1 MSNTSWIRRI
11 LSGSG
16 AMAFVLVLSPAGLA
30 NYGESNRTGSLWAFT
45 PPGSDGIRRPNGP
58 TIPGTSRVFVPRD
71 DIRRPSEDH
80 TGGSVRG
87 CGDDIVAI
95 APRLNSVGQTASTN
109 PTFVWYNFSP
119 DNDPVEFQLYRVQP
133 DGSPEVVTTEQFDT
147 SQKGYASYTLAVEKA
162 SLTVGETYIWQVVLY
177 CDTAFTNPGHYSSAE
192 LDVVA
197 LPANVATTDDE
208 IANAQAYASAGLWYD
223 ALAEVY
229 GADTPA
235 TEKFRQ
241 DLILDL
247 ADIEAQ
253 SENDEA
259 VALSEQLQ
267 EISGQQ
273 LDGQG
278 FTVQD
283 DEHRDGPTVPGSER

>member
-1 MSNTSWIRRI
+1 MSSTSWIRRI

-30 NYGESNRTGSLWAFT
+30 NYGESYRTGSLWAFT

-58 TIPGTSRVFVPRD
+58 TIPGTSRVFTPRD

-95 APRLNSVGQTASTN
+95 APRLNAIGQTASIN

-119 DNDPVEFQLYRVQP
+119 DNDPVEFQLYRLNP
-133 DGSPEVVTTEQFDT
+133 DNAPERILTEQFDT
-147 SQKGYASYTLAVEKA
+147 SQQGYESYTLPTDKA
-162 SLTVGETYIWQVVLY
+162 TLTAGETYIWQIVLY
-177 CDTAFTNPGHYSSAE
+177 CDAAFTNPGHYSSAE
-192 LDVVA
+192 LDVVT
-197 LPANVATTDDE
+197 LPAEVATTDD
-208 IANAQAYASAGLWYD
+208 ALTNAQAYANEGLWYD
-223 ALAEVY
+223 ALAEAY
-229 GADTPA
+229 DANTPA

-241 DLILDL
+241 DLLLDL

-253 SENDEA
+253 SDKDEA
-259 VALSEQLQ
+259 ADLSEQLR
-267 EISGQQ
+267 EIA
-273 LDGQG
+273 
-278 FTVQD
+278 
-283 DEHRDGPTVPGSER
+283 GPE